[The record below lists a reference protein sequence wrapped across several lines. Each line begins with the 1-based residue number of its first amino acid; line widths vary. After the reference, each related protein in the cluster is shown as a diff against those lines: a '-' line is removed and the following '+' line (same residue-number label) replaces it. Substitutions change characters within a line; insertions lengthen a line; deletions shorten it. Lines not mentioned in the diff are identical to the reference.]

1 MTSYPIKL
9 VFFSIIA
16 GAILIGC
23 GGGGGGS
30 SSSTTP
36 AAPASSTSYSSALA
50 VGDLG
55 TLTINPEVTSY
66 SLAILRSSF
75 GLTNKTFSGSLSRN
89 VDGTYTNI
97 ESTQPSKPLKL
108 FKTTNLSVMAVPISI
123 SGIVSAYA
131 PVFSIKSGAAI
142 TDASQI
148 VANTNTVRAVQF
160 RSSGSG
166 NSKTYGASGASG
178 FITVVTP
185 SQFTLSLCDNG
196 GSSTNNAKLV
206 NCVAGSSNITSTS
219 TFNYDSSSSSWLMA
233 NPSGTSVVSAQFTSI
248 PENGSVVGYI
258 DTSDPSGNS
267 SQFMALALA
276 SPSQL
281 PSPLAGTFNHTS
293 YQACTSPKNCA
304 YDNVLGNGVDTGPI
318 TITSGSSVT
327 RNPSSGYPNCI
338 ETLTSDSP
346 IVGMYSVTHA
356 NCQPGSNPDIIGF
369 NITQNL
375 SFSAGYDNSV
385 SPPAVKVN
393 IDIVY

>member
-1 MTSYPIKL
+1 MKHRLLLT
-9 VFFSIIA
+9 FIA
-16 GAILIGC
+16 ISLGSILIGC
-23 GGGGGGS
+23 GGGGGS
-30 SSSTTP
+30 SSSTSTTP
-36 AAPASSTSYSSALA
+36 APASSTSYSSALA

-55 TLTINPEVTSY
+55 ALTINPEVTSY

-89 VDGTYTNI
+89 ADGTYTAI
-97 ESTQPSKPLKL
+97 DSTQPTKPLKL

-123 SGIVSAYA
+123 SGVVSAYA

-142 TDASQI
+142 TEASQI
-148 VANTNTVRAVQF
+148 VVNTNTVRAVQF
-160 RSSGSG
+160 RSSGSS
-166 NSKTYGASGASG
+166 NSKVYGASGATG
-178 FITVVTP
+178 FITVITP

-196 GSSTNNAKLV
+196 GISSNNTKLV
-206 NCVAGSSNITSTS
+206 SCVAGSSNITSTS

-233 NPSGTSVVSAQFTSI
+233 NPSGTSIVSAQFTSI

-258 DTSDPSGNS
+258 DTSDTSGNS

-281 PSPLAGTFNHTS
+281 PAPLAGTFNHTS
-293 YQACTSPKNCA
+293 YQACTSTNNCA

-318 TITSGSSVT
+318 TIVAGSSIT
-327 RNPSSGYPNCI
+327 RNPSTGYPNCT
-338 ETLTSDSP
+338 ETLTPDSP
-346 IVGMYSVTHA
+346 IAGMYSVTHA
-356 NCQPGSNPDIIGF
+356 NCKPGSNPDIIGF

-385 SPPAVKVN
+385 TPAAVKVN
-393 IDIVY
+393 IDILY